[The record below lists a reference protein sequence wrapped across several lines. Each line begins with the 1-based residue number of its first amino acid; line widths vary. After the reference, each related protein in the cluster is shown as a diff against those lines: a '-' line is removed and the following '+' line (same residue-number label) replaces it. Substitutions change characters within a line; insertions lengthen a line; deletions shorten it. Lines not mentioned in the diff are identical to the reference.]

1 GNHTMSLNWSLAY
14 TYGYSKDL
22 SNGIRNSWESNYN
35 LNPSITP
42 NNSQLAFSNFDL
54 RHRIV
59 GTISTTQ
66 YWDNKNATSFT
77 FFYSGQSG
85 NPYTLVYQSAP

>member
-1 GNHTMSLNWSLAY
+1 
-14 TYGYSKDL
+14 
-22 SNGIRNSWESNYN
+22 
-35 LNPSITP
+35 ITP
-42 NNSQLAFSNFDL
+42 NSSQLAFSNFDL

-77 FFYSGQSG
+77 LFYSGQSG
-85 NPYTLVYQSAP
+85 NPYTLVYQSAPFGNGNNASLPYIPKDVNDIRLVDYTLNGVVYT